1 MNNYKYYLTFDVGIK
16 NLAYCLARYDTSK
29 NITEGLDIINWGI
42 LDVSYKPLI
51 CKNIVNKRKKCN
63 TNSIYYLLKD
73 NVTDTLI
80 NHAEPTNLIGYCQ
93 NHANN
98 LKLIDKKTHRALFR
112 VSKNSIFANN
122 FNIQMER
129 LLKALEDFYNNKLMS
144 LYHTV
149 NTEQEALNNTEY
161 FLSNLEI
168 YIENQPV
175 FKNPIMKTISIG
187 ILTFFIL
194 KKVTYGNKIKSV
206 NFISASDKTHLSF
219 ISSMNKS
226 LKINP
231 KPNVDFKVYAERKA
245 FAIDMT
251 NQIVQNLNKS
261 IFNIVSSINYDS
273 CTKKDDMADT
283 LIYVVCTIL
292 KQHKFTN

>member
-16 NLAYCLARYDTSK
+16 NLAYCLARYDTTK
-29 NITEGLDIINWGI
+29 NITEGLDIIDWGI

-73 NVTDTLI
+73 GVNNTPK
-80 NHAEPTNLIGYCQ
+80 NHKEPANLMGYCQ
-93 NHANN
+93 KHAND
-98 LKLIDKKTHRALFR
+98 LKITDKKTHASLFR
-112 VSKNSIFANN
+112 VSKNPIFANN

-129 LLKALEDFYNNKLMS
+129 LLKALEDFFNNKLMS
-144 LYHTV
+144 LYHSV
-149 NTEQEALNNTEY
+149 NAEQEAFNNTEY
-161 FLSNLEI
+161 FISNLEI

-187 ILTFFIL
+187 IFTFFVL
-194 KKVTYGNKIKSV
+194 KKVTCRHKIKSV
-206 NFISASDKTHLSF
+206 NFISASDKTHLTF

-231 KPNVDFKVYAERKA
+231 KPNVNFKVYSERKE

-251 NQIVQNLNKS
+251 NQIIKNLNKS
-261 IFNIVSSINYDS
+261 IFNIVSSVNYDLS
-273 CTKKDDMADT
+273 TKKDDMADT

-292 KQHKFTN
+292 KLQK